1 MKCRIAI
8 AVLLALN
15 VAATASVDSCLL
27 LLRPH
32 VTIGEKDLLD
42 VSERWPDLRRVED
55 AEREIFLRNAGY
67 ADSLGAIPSKIRV
80 DEIVNCMVGGDSDTF
95 EIRLFRVVGIEGTK
109 DENVYVVTTSKQ
121 NIIARSLI
129 ASLQASCESTF
140 LRACTM
146 EEDGSI
152 RVGQLR
158 HDFDCEK
165 DEFLR
170 TEPLPGLT
178 IRVRDD
184 GTISETVEG
193 E

>member
-1 MKCRIAI
+1 MKCRIAL
-8 AVLLALN
+8 VLFLVLN
-15 VAATASVDSCLL
+15 VAATASVDSCLAM
-27 LLRPH
+27 LRPH

-42 VSERWPDLRRVED
+42 VSERWSEMRRIED
-55 AEREIFLRNAGY
+55 AERELFLRNAGY
-67 ADSLGAIPSKIRV
+67 ADSTGSIPSKIRV
-80 DEIVNCMVGGDSDTF
+80 DEIIRCAVGTESDTI
-95 EIRLFRVVGIEGTK
+95 EIRLFRVLGTEGTK
-109 DENVYVVTTSKQ
+109 DENVYVVTTRRQ
-121 NIIARSLI
+121 DIIARSLI
-129 ASLQASCESTF
+129 ASLQATCESTF

-146 EEDGSI
+146 EDDGSI

-170 TEPLPGLT
+170 TETLPGLT

-184 GTISETVEG
+184 GSISETVEG

>member
-1 MKCRIAI
+1 MNCRIAF
-8 AVLLALN
+8 LLFLAFN
-15 VAATASVDSCLL
+15 VAATASVDSCLAK
-27 LLRPH
+27 LRPN

-42 VSERWPDLRRVED
+42 VSERWSEMRRIVD

-67 ADSLGAIPSKIRV
+67 ADSIGAIPSKIRV
-80 DEIVNCMVGGDSDTF
+80 DEIAGCTVEGESDTL

-129 ASLQASCESTF
+129 ASLQATCESTF

>member
-1 MKCRIAI
+1 MYCRIAL
-8 AVLLALN
+8 VLFLLFN
-15 VAATASVDSCLL
+15 VAATASVDSCIASM
-27 LLRPH
+27 RPH
-32 VTIGEKDLLD
+32 VTIGERDLLD
-42 VSERWPDLRRVED
+42 VSERWPEMRSITD
-55 AEREIFLRNAGY
+55 AERETFLRNAGY
-67 ADSLGAIPSKIRV
+67 ADSLGSIPSKIRV
-80 DEIVNCMVGGDSDTF
+80 DEITGCIAAGESDTL
-95 EIRLFRVVGIEGTK
+95 EIRLFRVLGIEGTK
-109 DENVYVVTTSKQ
+109 DENVYVVTTRWQ

-184 GTISETVEG
+184 GSISETVEG

>member
-1 MKCRIAI
+1 MKCRIS
-8 AVLLALN
+8 LALFFAFT
-15 VAATASVDSCLL
+15 VAATASVDSCLAV
-27 LLRPH
+27 LRPNL
-32 VTIGEKDLLD
+32 TIGEKDLLD
-42 VSERWPDLRRVED
+42 VSERWSNMRRIED
-55 AEREIFLRNAGY
+55 AERETFLRNAGY
-67 ADSLGAIPSKIRV
+67 ADSTGSIPSKIRV
-80 DEIVNCMVGGDSDTF
+80 DEIAGCIIGRESDTL
-95 EIRLFRVVGIEGTK
+95 EIRLFRVLGIEGTK
-109 DENVYVVTTSKQ
+109 DENVYVVTTSRQ

-129 ASLQASCESTF
+129 ASLQATCESTF

-146 EEDGSI
+146 EDDGSI

-184 GTISETVEG
+184 GSISETVEG